1 MPTLTPGGA
10 ERVMVN
16 LARGFVER
24 GHPVDFVLARAEG
37 IYLDDLPPEVRV
49 VDLGSAQTLRS
60 LPGLIRYLRRERP
73 HALLSAL
80 DHANIVALVA
90 RQLAWVPTRMVVTIH
105 NTLSREIAQASGW
118 RDRLTPTLVRRIYPL
133 AGAVIAVSE
142 GVADDFSRVTGRRRS
157 QIEVVY
163 NPVIAPDLEQMGAE
177 AVDHPWF
184 APGQPPVILGVGRL
198 IYQKDHATLIRAFA
212 QLRRTRPARLAI
224 LGEGDERPA
233 LEKLIRELGL
243 QDEVWLPGHLRN
255 PYAYMA
261 RSAVFALSSR
271 YEGLPTVLIEAL
283 ALGTAVVSTD
293 CPHGPAEILARARSG
308 TLVPVGDVG
317 ALSQGILAALEAGG
331 QPAADL
337 RPFGMSYPAQRYLE
351 LLL

>member
-1 MPTLTPGGA
+1 MCALPILLRSIRYLLDLSDA
-10 ERVMVN
+10 RIVEISR
-16 LARGFVER
+16 LA
-24 GHPVDFVLARAEG
+24 DSNFVLAKADG
-37 IYLDDLPPEVRV
+37 VYIDDLPPEVRV
-49 VDLGSAQTLRS
+49 VDLGSPQTLRS
-60 LPGLIRYLRRERP
+60 LPGLVHYLRRERP

-80 DHANIVALVA
+80 DHANIIALVA
-90 RQLAWVPTRMVVTIH
+90 RQLAQVPTRMVVTVH
-105 NTLSREIAQASGW
+105 NTLSSEIAQARGW

-133 AGAVIAVSE
+133 AGAVIA
-142 GVADDFSRVTGRRRS
+142 
-157 QIEVVY
+157 
-163 NPVIAPDLEQMGAE
+163 PDLEQMGAE

-184 APGQPPVILGVGRL
+184 QPGQPPVILGVGRL
-198 IYQKDHATLIRAFA
+198 IYQKDHASLIRAFD

-233 LEKLIRELGL
+233 LEALIRDLGL

-283 ALGTAVVSTD
+283 ALGAAVVSTD

-317 ALSQGILAALEAGG
+317 ALAEGILAALEAGG
-331 QPAADL
+331 QPVADL
-337 RPFGMSYPAQRYLE
+337 QPFGMSYPTRRYLE